1 MGSQRPSLT
10 PQQEHILRVMNDVS
24 DRVILL
30 VGACG
35 TSSSIDSH
43 KTNSFLKSAFEVS
56 EKVPET
62 LPESWRLLEKE
73 RLPNRAAS
81 PIYVID
87 VVCCLMG
94 PCPCNVSGV
103 TF

>member
-1 MGSQRPSLT
+1 MMTGVL
-10 PQQEHILRVMNDVS
+10 